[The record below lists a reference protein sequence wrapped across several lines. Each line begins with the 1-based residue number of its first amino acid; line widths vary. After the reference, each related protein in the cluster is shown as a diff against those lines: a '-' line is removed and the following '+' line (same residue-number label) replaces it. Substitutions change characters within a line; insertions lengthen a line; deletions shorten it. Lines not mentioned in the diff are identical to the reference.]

1 MSLLKTSTRAG
12 GMSDTTDMGRDA
24 ADDSRDLFPEGL
36 RDVVAI

>member
-12 GMSDTTDMGRDA
+12 GTSDTADMGRDA
-24 ADDSRDLFPEGL
+24 ADDSRDLLPEGL